1 MTMKV
6 CSFVEKVGVT
16 NPQFNKTDNTVTD
29 DVVQLGNN
37 GSKFFFAF
45 DDSNVTVEAD
55 AQSEFKVYDFGQAA
69 DVAEIK
75 SNIVNMRYV
84 TQQCVAFEDKFML
97 NRNTYSV
104 IKAIKDNDTAFAAA
118 MDACEDEKDA
128 FLQGLGFPG
137 VSILS

>member
-6 CSFVEKVGVT
+6 CSFVEKSGVT

-29 DVVQLGNN
+29 DVVQLGNE
-37 GSKFFFAF
+37 GTKFFFSF

-55 AQSEFKVYDFGQAA
+55 SASEFKVYDFANA
-69 DVAEIK
+69 SDVAEIK
-75 SNIVNMRYV
+75 SNIVAMRYII
-84 TQQCVAFEDKFML
+84 QQCASFEDKFML
-97 NRNTYSV
+97 NRNVYSV
-104 IKAIKDNDTAFAAA
+104 VKAIKNNDTEFAAA
-118 MDACEDEKDA
+118 LDACEDEKDA